1 MTAWRPRL
9 RDVIGRRPWLLA
21 AWAILSPLLLV
32 AANTDWLYTPA
43 GYLDPWDYVGFFLSY
58 DQPEFLPGRY
68 KLARLPWILSG
79 WLAHAWLPDA
89 LAPLVLHLAYLLLSV
104 GGMYVLVSQLFGSP
118 RLGALTAML
127 LAFYTP
133 FHGSGGWDYHNT
145 AAGAFHLWSLVALTH
160 AARVRTLASML
171 GAGCLVALAVHA
183 NITLVNLIPLFAVHL
198 YVVGR
203 QQAPITLRT
212 AVVSTLQVA
221 CGGLALTA
229 ALMAINVLMGRD
241 PQFFRTLVAIV
252 LRYTADPSNFAA
264 WWKPW
269 GPWVLEAKYL
279 AIPAAT
285 LVVTAGAVLF
295 RGRQLPTLQRLA
307 FGEYL
312 ALAILWCIW
321 QTRGRTALDW
331 EYFAYPLIPQAFLAV
346 AALLHWRSAVPQ
358 PWLIVITPFALAA
371 ALTGDVGA
379 MAQRWMTAHPSL
391 TGMVPALV
399 VCVLAAAA
407 LRLPRR
413 ATAAA
418 FVLLWSVGNG
428 LAAPVPTN
436 YAIGKPCQT
445 AEAFQ
450 AAVIA
455 AHRFVAE
462 TDPAFADATVWF
474 EENEQLP
481 TGDGCT
487 INLGYLG
494 YALAASG
501 VPYVTEPFPLPAI
514 EDIPG
519 AALDEVTRPRRTLVV
534 VTARPENVERVKQRL
549 QEVGIAV
556 SRDRQRRFQIG
567 SGTFAI
573 HMLALERPATA
584 LTH

>member
-1 MTAWRPRL
+1 VTAGARL
-9 RDVIGRRPWLLA
+9 LSDVMSRRPWLLA

-79 WLAHAWLPDA
+79 WLAHAWLPDTV
-89 LAPLVLHLAYLLLSV
+89 APLVLHLAYLLLSV
-104 GGMYVLVSQLFGSP
+104 GGMYVLVAQLFGS
-118 RLGALTAML
+118 RIGALTAVL

-160 AARVRTLASML
+160 AARVRTLPSML
-171 GAGCLVALAVHA
+171 GAGCLVALAVHT

-212 AVVSTLQVA
+212 AVMSTLQVA
-221 CGGLALTA
+221 CGGLAVTA

-285 LVVTAGAVLF
+285 LVVTAAAVLF

-312 ALAILWCIW
+312 ALAVLWCIW
-321 QTRGRTALDW
+321 QSRGRTALDW

-358 PWLIVITPFALAA
+358 PWLVGVSPILLAA
-371 ALTGDVGA
+371 ALIGDVA
-379 MAQRWMTAHPSL
+379 AAAQPWLASHPSL
-391 TGMVPALV
+391 VGMVPALV
-399 VCVLAAAA
+399 LCILAAGA
-407 LRLPRR
+407 LQLPRR
-413 ATAAA
+413 MAVTA

-428 LAAPVPTN
+428 LAAAVPAN

-450 AAVIA
+450 AAVIG

-462 TDPAFADATVWF
+462 TDPAFEDATVWF

-481 TGDGCT
+481 VGGNCQV
-487 INLGYLG
+487 NLGYLG

-501 VPYVTEPFPLPAI
+501 VPYITEPFPLPAI
-514 EDIPG
+514 EDIPA

-534 VTARPENVERVKQRL
+534 VTARPENVERVTQRL
-549 QEVGIAV
+549 EEAGIAV
-556 SRDRQRRFQIG
+556 SRDRQRAFQIAG
-567 SGTFAI
+567 GTFAV
-573 HMLALERPATA
+573 HMLALDRPSTP